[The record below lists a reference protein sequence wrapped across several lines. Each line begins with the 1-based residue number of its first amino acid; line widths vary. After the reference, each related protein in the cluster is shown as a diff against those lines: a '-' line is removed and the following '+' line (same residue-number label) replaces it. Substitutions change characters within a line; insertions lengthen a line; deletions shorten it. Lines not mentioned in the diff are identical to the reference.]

1 MSKSIEILQT
11 KLKDQSWIDTQDKD
25 FIEALRV
32 VDLAVTELSLNL
44 ATMVDFVTQHFN
56 AVRSLPLFA
65 AGDNQND
72 DKEFTPPTQTTPN
85 RATRRAKRK

>member
-1 MSKSIEILQT
+1 MLQT
-11 KLKDQSWIDTQDKD
+11 KLKDQTWIDTQDKD

-65 AGDNQND
+65 AGDSPSD
-72 DKEFTPPTQTTPN
+72 DNVSTLPTQTTGN

>member
-1 MSKSIEILQT
+1 MLQT
-11 KLKDQSWIDTQDKD
+11 KLKDQSWTDTQDKD
-25 FIEALRV
+25 FIDALRV

-65 AGDNQND
+65 AGDVPSD
-72 DKEFTPPTQTTPN
+72 DRVSTQPTQTTGN